1 MMKLTSKEALISA
14 SLSLTTP
21 LIPTLGLGSSLANL
35 ITNLSDQKRTYDFE
49 DDHLSPEEICQGW
62 AQLKFF
68 SSLMKAYATDMNDV
82 LPAAPVLLKTIVT
95 GIELFNINYEYRDCM
110 SQANEYLK
118 STPHIPQN
126 FSSCAGETGTCTQ
139 DEYSA

>member
-1 MMKLTSKEALISA
+1 MIQFTSNKALIST
-14 SLSLTTP
+14 SLSLMIP
-21 LIPTLGLGSSLANL
+21 FIPTFGLGSSLANL
-35 ITNLSDQKRTYDFE
+35 FTNLSDQNWTYNFE
-49 DDHLSPEEICQGW
+49 HDDLSPKEICQSW
-62 AQLKFF
+62 TLLELFRSFTKV
-68 SSLMKAYATDMNDV
+68 YATDMNDV
-82 LPAAPVLLKTIVT
+82 LPAAPVLLKTIVI
-95 GIELFNINYEYRDCM
+95 GIELFNIDYAHRDCM